1 MTMMFLFFTLVLIP
15 ISWIWVRK
23 IDYMQ
28 DNHPDYKGED
38 LFDEDEKV

>member
-1 MTMMFLFFTLVLIP
+1 MTIMMFSLFTLVLIP

-23 IDYMQ
+23 IDHMQ

-38 LFDEDEKV
+38 LFDEHDT

>member
-1 MTMMFLFFTLVLIP
+1 MTTVMFLLFTITLIP

-28 DNHPDYKGED
+28 DNYPDYKGED
-38 LFDEDEKV
+38 LFDDDKV

>member
-1 MTMMFLFFTLVLIP
+1 MTTVMFLLFTIGLIP
-15 ISWIWVRK
+15 ISWIWVTK

-38 LFDEDEKV
+38 LFDDGKA